1 MSELFKKTILNNFK
15 YSLEHKYILNI
26 NEINRILDDIDNC
39 IKYYQKNKKKLF
51 KELDNYE
58 KINIDIKTILST
70 KHKRI

>member
-1 MSELFKKTILNNFK
+1 MSKLFKKTILNNFI

-39 IKYYQKNKKKLF
+39 IEYYQKEILF

-70 KHKRI
+70 INI